1 MLPPRLR
8 AMSIAAVLAACSG
21 RAPGPVASPAPGAA
35 RVAAAPAPPAGATA
49 SAGAPPSAAPAP
61 AAADAAPL
69 DQDLPRL
76 VERALAMYRDVAA
89 ALTASGNDCAAASAR
104 LRELSGRYRDV
115 VAANAKVVRDGHAR
129 QLQAELDARG
139 DEFKAAAEAVAGAPI
154 MARCGPD
161 PAFHKAF
168 DDMFVPP

>member
-1 MLPPRLR
+1 MLR

-21 RAPGPVASPAPGAA
+21 RAPGPVASPAAPPA
-35 RVAAAPAPPAGATA
+35 AAAPAPPTA
-49 SAGAPPSAAPAP
+49 APVAAPLPAAPAP
-61 AAADAAPL
+61 APAAPL

-76 VERALAMYRDVAA
+76 VERGLAMYRDIAG
-89 ALTASGNDCAAASAR
+89 ALAASGNDCAAAAAR

-168 DDMFVPP
+168 DEMFVPP

>member
-1 MLPPRLR
+1 MQR
-8 AMSIAAVLAACSG
+8 AGGAGC
-21 RAPGPVASPAPGAA
+21 VARGAA
-35 RVAAAPAPPAGATA
+35 RRGSAPPTAAPVAAPLP
-49 SAGAPPSAAPAP
+49 AAPAP
-61 AAADAAPL
+61 APAAPL

-76 VERALAMYRDVAA
+76 VERGLAMYRDIAG
-89 ALTASGNDCAAASAR
+89 ALAASGNDCAAASAR

-139 DEFKAAAEAVAGAPI
+139 DEFKAAADAVAGAPI